1 MPFISSIS
9 ARQSGLLFANA
20 AKLIAPLFGSPTS
33 TAGGFTFSIT
43 NYDSSLTYSFGVSEG
58 GSATRSGGL
67 VTVTGL
73 ANAVNAIC
81 YVTVN
86 KSGWLSNSSSRTGT
100 SFSKLATPTFTSAT
114 ATNTGW
120 FFTIGNYDAANTYTL
135 GTTSGSVG
143 RSGAIV
149 TQSGVGYSATTTIS
163 ITASRSGFITSNTA
177 TQAGTSNAAP
187 PYFPPPCDPNCY
199 FITYTCVGTLSYEY
213 YQSSCP
219 AQPCEG
225 GYNGAFRSGICG
237 CC

>member
-1 MPFISSIS
+1 MPFISSVS

-20 AKLIAPLFGSPTS
+20 AKLPIPTFGSIS
-33 TAGGFTFSIT
+33 SVAAGYTFSIS
-43 NYDSSLTYSFGVSEG
+43 NYDASLTYSFSVAAG
-58 GSATRSGGL
+58 GSATQTAGL

-73 ANAVNAIC
+73 GNAITASC
-81 YVTVN
+81 TVTVN
-86 KSGWLSNSSSRTGT
+86 KNGWLTNSSSTTGT
-100 SFSKLATPTFTSAT
+100 SISKLATPTFTSAT

-120 FFTIGNYDAANTYTL
+120 YFTIGNYDAANTYTI
-135 GTTSGSVG
+135 GTTSGSVA
-143 RSGAIV
+143 RSGATV
-149 TQSGVGYSATTTIS
+149 TQSGVGYSTTTTIS
-163 ITASRSGFITSNTA
+163 ITASRSGFITSDTA

-199 FITYTCVGTLSYEY
+199 FIAYTCVGTLSYQY

-225 GYNGAFRSGICG
+225 GYNGAYRSGICG